1 VLFLSP
7 SLFIVVL
14 ALSAPP
20 AGAHSEGER
29 EPEPPEEMSFG
40 VGIDLISLERRAE
53 ETRLKVLDLLI
64 VRGLDLETRS
74 PSYSSVRVLRA
85 PLLEIFRRKRDG
97 PDGSLRILDSPLL
110 TLFRRSWRGEEE
122 TDAAFLRIPI
132 LGSLYRARRDER
144 GKRTDLLFLVHLIE
158 SDGDVEPE

>member
-1 VLFLSP
+1 MA
-7 SLFIVVL
+7 VL
-14 ALSAPP
+14 ALAAPL
-20 AGAHSEGER
+20 AGAQPEGEG
-29 EPEPPEEMSFG
+29 EPEPPEEISFG
-40 VGIDLISLERRAE
+40 VGIDLISLDRRAE
-53 ETRLKVLDLLI
+53 ETRLKILDVLI

-85 PLLEIFRRKRDG
+85 PLLEVFRHKRDG
-97 PDGSLRILDSPLL
+97 PDGSLHILDSPLL

-122 TDAAFLRIPI
+122 IDTACLRIPI

-158 SDGDVEPE
+158 SDGDVEAE